1 MTTPITFRCPE
12 DIDAVIKSQMEVTG
26 QDKTAVI
33 VSILRAGIQA
43 TLNDGVEISTRNTS
57 KTDCK
62 TVWEQS
68 DLIATLRAELMA
80 EVNQLVLDNLMDV
93 RRDLYQFSKQL
104 EQQMEQLEA
113 KLPA

>member
-12 DIDAVIKSQMEVTG
+12 DIDAVIKSQMDATG

-33 VSILRAGIQA
+33 VGILRAGIQA
-43 TLNDGVEISTRNTS
+43 TLSDGVEISTRNTS

-62 TVWEQS
+62 TTWSQS
-68 DLIATLRAELMA
+68 DLIAALRAELMP
-80 EVNQLVLDNLMDV
+80 EVNQLVLDNLMNV
-93 RRDLYQFSKQL
+93 ERDFHKSSRYLEKQL
-104 EQQMEQLEA
+104 EQLEA